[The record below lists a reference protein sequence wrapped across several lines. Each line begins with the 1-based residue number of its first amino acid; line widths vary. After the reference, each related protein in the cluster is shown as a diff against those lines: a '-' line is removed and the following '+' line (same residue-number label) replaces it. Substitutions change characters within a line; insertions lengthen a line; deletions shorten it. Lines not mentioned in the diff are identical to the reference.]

1 MIIIDGR
8 QAEIE
13 LNSFENLQEVL
24 IKVMSEDA
32 LQQRVVTDVL
42 VNKEQFS
49 EIYPHQ
55 AEDIGCSEIEQLE
68 IQTVGVVQMAYDIS
82 CELGK
87 VCNVLTAGS
96 REIASLFR
104 QADDA
109 EALEMLQD
117 LLDATRDFLNML
129 ALLRNEYAGVAGNVP
144 DFNNNVE
151 NISNLLGEMTEVL
164 ENEDWI
170 LLSDLLEYE
179 FLPLMDNWERAIAY
193 LQDKIGK
200 GSKYLF
206 IRS

>member
-8 QAEIE
+8 QAEFK

-24 IKVMSEDA
+24 VKVMSEDA

-55 AEDIGCSEIEQLE
+55 SEDIECSEIEQLE
-68 IQTVGVVQMAYDIS
+68 IQTVDVVEMAYDIS

-87 VCNVLTAGS
+87 VCKVLTAGA

-117 LLDATRDFLNML
+117 LLDVTRDFLNML
-129 ALLRNEYAGVAGNVP
+129 ALLRNEYAGVATNVP
-144 DFNNNVE
+144 NFNDNVE

-179 FLPLMDNWERAIAY
+179 FLPLMDNWESTIAY
-193 LQDKIGK
+193 LQEKI
-200 GSKYLF
+200 SK
-206 IRS
+206 RQ

>member
-8 QAEIE
+8 QAEIQ

-24 IKVMSEDA
+24 VKVLEEDS
-32 LQQRVVTDVL
+32 LQERIITDVL

-55 AEDIGCSEIEQLE
+55 AEDIECSEIEHLE
-68 IQTVGVVQMAYDIS
+68 IQSIGAVDMAYNIS
-82 CELGK
+82 GELGK
-87 VCNVLTAGS
+87 VSKILHAGA
-96 REIASLFR
+96 REISSLFR

-109 EALEMLQD
+109 EALELFQD
-117 LLDATRDFLNML
+117 LLDVTRDFLNML
-129 ALLRNEYAGVAGNVP
+129 ALLRNEYASVSESVP
-144 DFNNNVE
+144 DFNSNVE

-179 FLPLMDNWERAIAY
+179 FLPLMDNWDKAIAY

-200 GSKYLF
+200 
-206 IRS
+206 RQ

>member
-24 IKVMSEDA
+24 VKVMSEDA

-55 AEDIGCSEIEQLE
+55 AEDIECSEIDQLE
-68 IQTVGVVQMAYDIS
+68 IQTVDIVQMAYDIS

-87 VCNVLTAGS
+87 VCNILTAGA
-96 REIASLFR
+96 REVASLFR

-117 LLDATRDFLNML
+117 LLDVTRDFLNML
-129 ALLRNEYAGVAGNVP
+129 ALLRNEYAGVATNVP
-144 DFNNNVE
+144 NFNDNVE

-179 FLPLMDNWERAIAY
+179 FLPLMDNWESTIAY
-193 LQDKIGK
+193 LQEKI
-200 GSKYLF
+200 SK
-206 IRS
+206 RQ